1 MTLLWVAPPGAVAD
15 SSGVAEKK
23 PVLAGSCITCPWG
36 EIAEFVKEAM
46 KPEGYDV
53 QICFNCN
60 RVDSPRFVAEGLSP
74 PPLTPVDAA
83 EGTTTR
89 PLGPVDFG
97 VTDALRAKWAYD
109 ALYDYKD
116 DKPHR
121 NLRLVALIE
130 DPVYFIIAVKANSG
144 ITDLRQIAEKRMPVR
159 IMTEGGPLID
169 PILDYYGLTKKNLE
183 SWGGR
188 FAFIMAREKPDFDVM
203 ISAIGSLAN
212 NPESNAWYEMSQ
224 KYDLRYLELAPDL
237 RAKMATEFGLSNV
250 ELPLGY
256 LRGVTRAIPSL
267 GRSGDAILVRDDAP
281 NGFAYDVAKAVDQ
294 YRERLKWF
302 DRPYS
307 YDSRTVWQ
315 DFDVPLHP
323 GAARYY
329 REAGYRHQEGQ
340 KPDVG
345 STE

>member
-1 MTLLWVAPPGAVAD
+1 MIALTMSALCVALPRAEAGA
-15 SSGVAEKK
+15 GGIAEKK
-23 PVLAGSCITCPWG
+23 PVIAGSCVTCPWG

-46 KPEGYDV
+46 KPDGYDV

-60 RVDSPRFVAEGLSP
+60 RVDSPRFVAEGLTP
-74 PPLTPVDAA
+74 PPLTPLDAA

-89 PLGPVDFG
+89 PDGPVDFG

-116 DKPHR
+116 DKPHK

-130 DPVYFIIAVKANSG
+130 DPVYFIIAVKANSD
-144 ITDLRQIAEKRMPVR
+144 ITNLRQIADTRMPVR

-169 PILDYYGLTKKNLE
+169 PILDYYGLTKKNVE

-224 KYDLRYLELAPDL
+224 KFGLRYLELAPDL
-237 RAKMATEFGLSNV
+237 RAKMAAEFGLSNV
-250 ELPLGY
+250 ELPQGY
-256 LRGVTRAIPSL
+256 LRGVSRDIPTL

-281 NGFAYDVAKAVDQ
+281 DGFAYDVAKAVDQ
-294 YRERLKWF
+294 HRDRLKWY

-307 YDSRTVWQ
+307 YDPRTVWQ

-329 REAGYRHQEGQ
+329 RENGYGHQG
-340 KPDVG
+340 G
-345 STE
+345 